1 METRPVIF
9 VSSVLL
15 LVPFMYGLTLL
26 PEACA
31 EPKDPNW
38 GKTGTCKASDDTKR
52 MSCCWREPDITNPG
66 ENLIWCQ
73 TCDNTPEGGNCG
85 PVTLSEPTES
95 MGVPP
100 GDGVLQEPSN
110 VPSNDSGP
118 KLFEKG
124 GGILQFKP
132 TENNTGQDSG
142 GFLDKPTLG
151 ER

>member
-9 VSSVLL
+9 VFSVLL

-38 GKTGTCKASDDTKR
+38 GKTGVCVESDDRKDMT
-52 MSCCWREPDITNPG
+52 CCWEEPDINNPG
-66 ENLIWCQ
+66 KTVTWCQ
-73 TCDNTPEGGNCG
+73 ICDGYGNNCG
-85 PVTLSEPTES
+85 PVHLKPSTGS
-95 MGVPP
+95 MDTSP
-100 GDGVLQEPSN
+100 GGGVLQEPSN